1 VRPLDRSEKYRGPE
15 YGAIPN
21 AYLVNLDAIAPP
33 EPITLPRTFVDWSK
47 FFEGGHHTLL
57 QGRTGAG
64 KTTLLLTLIWQL
76 HTRGHRILM
85 RDDGGLDFLF
95 LAEYIPMMV
104 WVPSGCGFTLA
115 HPELYD
121 IEVRSFEEAREILD
135 EVYESPYRFHVILYD
150 CFCSDPAP
158 AAEFY
163 SDLFKELI
171 FKCMQTERARKD
183 PLVVS
188 FDEMN
193 DLVQPKG
200 MELTKGHA
208 GLRGL
213 IEYNVRKLRKH
224 RVTLIAS
231 THRFNQ
237 IGINVRS
244 QFSYVLI
251 KQSYGKDVYDFISHN
266 LITAANEGF
275 WSTLRTLTTMGPE
288 YVYVFDYKN
297 SYDKLRVPDIPRPIV
312 RYELSGE
319 IMAEEDPRQYDLID
333 LIVAVARSQQTP
345 ESFQALADRLDR
357 AKSTIVQ
364 RAQKLKK
371 LPYLQEAMK

>member
-1 VRPLDRSEKYRGPE
+1 MRPERFQGHE
-15 YGAIPN
+15 YAGIPDC
-21 AYLVNLDAIAPP
+21 YLVDLDAITPP
-33 EPITLPRTFVDWSK
+33 EPVTLARTYADWTK
-47 FFEGGHHTLL
+47 FWEGGHHTLI

-64 KTTLLLTLIWQL
+64 KTTLLLTLLWQL
-76 HTRGHRILM
+76 YLRGHRILM
-85 RDDGGLDFLF
+85 RDDGGLDFLY
-95 LAEYIPMMV
+95 LAEKIPMTV
-104 WVPSGCGFTLA
+104 WTPEGCSFTLT
-115 HPELYD
+115 HPQLYD
-121 IEVRSFEEAREILD
+121 IEVRGFTEPRDILG
-135 EVYESPYRFHVILYD
+135 EVYTSPYRFHAILYD
-150 CFCSDPAP
+150 CYCSDPAP
-158 AAEFY
+158 AAAFY
-163 SDLFKELI
+163 SDMFKELI

-183 PLVVS
+183 PLVFS

-208 GLRGL
+208 SLRSL

-224 RVTLIAS
+224 RVTLLAS

-275 WSTLRTLTTMGPE
+275 WATLRNLTTMGPE

-297 SYDKLRVPDIPRPIV
+297 SYDRLRVPDIPRPVV
-312 RYELSGE
+312 RYDLEGE
-319 IMAEEDPRQYDLID
+319 VTVGEDPRQYDLID
-333 LIVAVARSQQTP
+333 LIVAVARGREPP
-345 ESFQALADRLDR
+345 ESYQSIADRVGR
-357 AKSTIVQ
+357 AKATVIQ
-364 RAQKLKK
+364 RAQKLRK
-371 LPYLQEAMK
+371 LPYLKEAVR

>member
-1 VRPLDRSEKYRGPE
+1 MRPERFRGHE
-15 YGAIPN
+15 YAGIPDC
-21 AYLVNLDAIAPP
+21 YLVDLDAITPP
-33 EPITLPRTFVDWSK
+33 EPVTLARTYADWTK
-47 FFEGGHHTLL
+47 FWEGGHHTLI

-64 KTTLLLTLIWQL
+64 KTTLLLTLLWQL
-76 HTRGHRILM
+76 YLRGHRILM
-85 RDDGGLDFLF
+85 RDDGGLDFLY
-95 LAEYIPMMV
+95 LAEKIPMTV
-104 WVPSGCGFTLA
+104 WVPSGCSFTLA
-115 HPELYD
+115 SPELYD
-121 IEVRSFEEAREILD
+121 IEVRTFEEPRDILG
-135 EVYESPYRFHVILYD
+135 EVYTSPYRFHAILYD
-150 CFCSDPAP
+150 CYCSDPAP
-158 AAEFY
+158 AAAFY
-163 SDLFKELI
+163 SDMFKELI

-183 PLVVS
+183 PLVFS

-208 GLRGL
+208 SLRSL

-224 RVTLIAS
+224 RVTLLAS

-275 WSTLRTLTTMGPE
+275 WATLRNLTTMGPE

-297 SYDKLRVPDIPRPIV
+297 SYDRLRVPDIPRPVV
-312 RYELSGE
+312 RYDLEGE
-319 IMAEEDPRQYDLID
+319 VTVGEDPRQYDLID
-333 LIVAVARSQQTP
+333 LIVAVARGREPP
-345 ESFQALADRLDR
+345 ESYQSIADRVGR
-357 AKSTIVQ
+357 AKATVIQ
-364 RAQKLKK
+364 RAQKLRK
-371 LPYLQEAMK
+371 LPYLKEAVR